1 MITDITLCSLPGGP
15 DYCEDCLR
23 NFRGRMLPNADEPQF
38 WLYPRKAIGECADR
52 ITQENFGSD
61 KRETDGN
68 RT

>member
-1 MITDITLCSLPGGP
+1 
-15 DYCEDCLR
+15 
-23 NFRGRMLPNADEPQF
+23 MLPNADEPQF